1 MPSFRQRTR
10 GALALVAL
18 IVLAALLS
26 AACRSMLSRKYEY
39 DEEIYLALDG
49 SATVYIN
56 ASLAALVAL
65 RGFDLDV
72 DPRARL
78 DLDAIR
84 DIYESP
90 VGDVVSATGSRRD
103 NRRYVH
109 LRIAVADIRRLHES
123 APFAWSRYGFD
134 RQGEFLRFQQQVG
147 PSAARE
153 VGDVG
158 WTGRELA
165 AFRLHLPSRVPFH
178 NSPSREIQ
186 RGNIIVWEQPLAD
199 RIKGEPI
206 AIEVHLEPQSILVH
220 TLGLFGITILLA
232 AATFAAAIWWV
243 MSRGRK
249 ADANVT
255 GQAG

>member
-10 GALALVAL
+10 GALVVVAL
-18 IVLAALLS
+18 IVLAAVLS

-39 DEEIYLALDG
+39 DEEVYLGLDG

-56 ASLAALVAL
+56 ASIAALVAL

-78 DLDAIR
+78 KLDAIR

-90 VGDVVSATGSRRD
+90 VADVVSATGSRRD

-109 LRIAVADIRRLHES
+109 VRLDVPDIRRLHEA
-123 APFAWSRYGFD
+123 APFAWSRYAFD
-134 RQGEFLRFQQQVG
+134 RQGEVLRFQQQVG
-147 PSAARE
+147 ASAAHE

-186 RGNIIVWEQPLAD
+186 RGNIIVWEQTLAD

-220 TLGLFGITILLA
+220 TLGLFAITVLLA

-243 MSRGRK
+243 RSRGRK
-249 ADANVT
+249 AEASVT
-255 GQAG
+255 R